1 MATLR
6 GQSNSSTQ
14 WLQNVCE
21 VHAGQ
26 LSIIDRVHSRG
37 VSVDKDKTR
46 VKFDKCNFF
55 FFLLI
60 LDASIFI
67 K

>member
-46 VKFDKCNFF
+46 VRKFDKCNF